1 MYNQGA
7 LTLTQSRNMNLTHN
21 DLIRKGEK
29 SCQPPTPRLPLFRIA
44 STLCNALVAGLLVAA
59 ILTALLTF
67 VVMPHYT
74 GLAQKWLYEEA
85 E

>member
-1 MYNQGA
+1 
-7 LTLTQSRNMNLTHN
+7 
-21 DLIRKGEK
+21 LII
-29 SCQPPTPRLPLFRIA
+29 PRLLTPLFHIA
-44 STLCNALVAGLLVAA
+44 PTLGNELIAGLLVAA

-74 GLAQKWLYEEA
+74 RLAQKWLYEEA

>member
-1 MYNQGA
+1 M
-7 LTLTQSRNMNLTHN
+7 SSP
-21 DLIRKGEK
+21 D
-29 SCQPPTPRLPLFRIA
+29 SSPPIFRIA
-44 STLCNALVAGLLVAA
+44 PTLSNELVAGLLVAA
-59 ILTALLTF
+59 ILTALFAF